1 MGGHSDLRGE
11 RLIWGHQHAPCM
23 SGEHTETA
31 QCQPTRGGEWS
42 HAPTPA
48 LQGWTQEEEDNG
60 GRREERESWEAAGQ
74 GHGKKGM
81 VHEPRAAAVSGQ
93 METSVEA
100 GSLGIVAGAF
110 QWSAG
115 GRRHV
120 AVS

>member
-1 MGGHSDLRGE
+1 
-11 RLIWGHQHAPCM
+11 M

-74 GHGKKGM
+74 GHGKQGM